1 MEKRDPNGDGSTKP
15 KERQGRCKIKVWLTA
30 EERARVEANA
40 NTMAISKGAWLLQA
54 ALAMQLPAPPA
65 PEINIAECSKLAQL
79 SSELYQLPKM
89 ANSAESEAVFICLLE
104 QLSREVKRLRRVLHG
119 IGDANDQ

>member
-1 MEKRDPNGDGSTKP
+1 
-15 KERQGRCKIKVWLTA
+15 
-30 EERARVEANA
+30 
-40 NTMAISKGAWLLQA
+40 
-54 ALAMQLPAPPA
+54 
-65 PEINIAECSKLAQL
+65 
-79 SSELYQLPKM
+79 M